1 MPCEGA
7 LRTVSTSVTC
17 ACAAASDIQVVVE
30 INPFVDRATFPPPRP
45 TLKARPL
52 ASGDNGKVN
61 LTRSKANFAQAA
73 EGPRQRPA
81 APGEGPAPPC
91 VHLDRMRFWDLLA
104 QSAVEGVHV
113 RVRGR
118 SSAVTRIDGV
128 EHGAARGGGRAWAVG
143 VCLVMVLCAGWG
155 FAPSQAARPTRLP
168 LAAEACRLVPGT
180 DACVPI
186 DAVAADAV
194 RRSRDK
200 ELADLYFA
208 VAACSGKTE
217 ADTCK
222 ADGRCVWDSASCL
235 CSVREIMENLPL
247 CYDLPDPEYSSAAS
261 ECPSA
266 KSKRQC
272 RQVGPCR
279 WKRGRCHAKP
289 LKKVDAED
297 KPRVCELQSRI
308 GASHSVECALH
319 ATEEEC
325 EGTNGTCFW
334 GERLQ
339 PEWMRWMVFPR

>member
-1 MPCEGA
+1 
-7 LRTVSTSVTC
+7 
-17 ACAAASDIQVVVE
+17 
-30 INPFVDRATFPPPRP
+30 
-45 TLKARPL
+45 
-52 ASGDNGKVN
+52 
-61 LTRSKANFAQAA
+61 
-73 EGPRQRPA
+73 
-81 APGEGPAPPC
+81 
-91 VHLDRMRFWDLLA
+91 
-104 QSAVEGVHV
+104 
-113 RVRGR
+113 
-118 SSAVTRIDGV
+118 
-128 EHGAARGGGRAWAVG
+128 
-143 VCLVMVLCAGWG
+143 MVLCAGWG

-334 GERLQ
+334 ESIEERSVDVKITCPGLMHASNSSGAQDSLPPTVVIPASEGCVGTLSGRLEAIFGEEEVYRH
-339 PEWMRWMVFPR
+339 MREAEAACKGKCL